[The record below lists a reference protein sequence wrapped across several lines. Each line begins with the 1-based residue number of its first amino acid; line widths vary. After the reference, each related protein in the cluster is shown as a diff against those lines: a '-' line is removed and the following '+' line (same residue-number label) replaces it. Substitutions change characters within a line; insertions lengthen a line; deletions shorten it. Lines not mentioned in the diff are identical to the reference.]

1 MSDSFYFDVRV
12 VQFLPSVVI
21 PLNPVCAGNS
31 FTLNASGGLNYSWTP
46 TNVLSNP
53 LIANPIAKI
62 YSTTNFQVVISD
74 VCGSQTLNVNVV
86 VLPVITSLTNDTTIC
101 LGQSVQL
108 KATGGV
114 SYQWSPSTFELSSLN
129 SVSPICTPSQTR
141 KYYVNITS
149 LNGCI
154 TKDSVIVSVHQ
165 SALKPIVVDS
175 IICIQDSLKL
185 VNSNA
190 SSVKFDWSFGD
201 GITSK
206 LFLPTHYY
214 TNPGTYP
221 LKVVF
226 TDTVYCFVKDS
237 ILKNIKVNQYYFY
250 SKKEEY
256 REIRELLKK
265 NEHAF
270 ICPRALFFKGS
281 PFGTPG
287 VIKKTKRKT
296 IGIHGGSSTHA
307 SNKAIPVG
315 FTMKLIDYLNQEG
328 FKIILFGTKKELNEI
343 QNLKNKDIVF
353 ASDENIIKNLSL
365 VTYCDFFIGSD
376 SVFKTMASMLKKPT
390 IVLHHNI
397 KNNFRDRVF
406 ISPYIKERL
415 MHVYKYSNFNKREMK
430 SALNF
435 ISNVMNVE
443 LKNS

>member
-1 MSDSFYFDVRV
+1 MNRHIKKYYFYFLARFFDLLGKPDKSFASFAKVIRYRTFFWDVQSRYNAAY
-12 VQFLPSVVI
+12 QKSSKDFFIEIHGGIGDFL
-21 PLNPVCAGNS
+21 
-31 FTLNASGGLNYSWTP
+31 
-46 TNVLSNP
+46 
-53 LIANPIAKI
+53 
-62 YSTTNFQVVISD
+62 QH
-74 VCGSQTLNVNVV
+74 
-86 VLPVITSLTNDTTIC
+86 LP
-101 LGQSVQL
+101 
-108 KATGGV
+108 
-114 SYQWSPSTFELSSLN
+114 F
-129 SVSPICTPSQTR
+129 
-141 KYYVNITS
+141 
-149 LNGCI
+149 
-154 TKDSVIVSVHQ
+154 
-165 SALKPIVVDS
+165 
-175 IICIQDSLKL
+175 
-185 VNSNA
+185 
-190 SSVKFDWSFGD
+190 
-201 GITSK
+201 
-206 LFLPTHYY
+206 
-214 TNPGTYP
+214 
-221 LKVVF
+221 
-226 TDTVYCFVKDS
+226 
-237 ILKNIKVNQYYFY
+237 ILKNKSARYIVATHFKGAPAFFKLLNVKVNQYYFY
-250 SKKEEY
+250 SKKKEY

-443 LKNS
+443 LKILKDLKLKKPYF